1 MEGLIGQGVRD
12 ALESLDHTVLGCDLR
27 SLCET
32 KKFDLRNA
40 DKLRSAL
47 AECDGVLHLGAL
59 SRVIW
64 GEMHPALCHS
74 INVGGVITLTK
85 VISEMPRK
93 IWLIFASSREIY
105 GTPSKLP
112 CTSDM
117 SPHPENL
124 YAHTKMVG
132 ENMVWDMRC
141 RGFCVAVIRLSNVF
155 GTANDYHD
163 RVVPAFAKAAAHGG
177 VLHIRGADSALDF
190 TPLEDA
196 VNAIVRVVQL
206 IDGGVFDLPAIDIV
220 TRPCHLTGGTCP
232 NCIGTRR
239 RQYCQR
245 GKPFFLSGEISR
257 RSSSGKRISGVD
269 SENISGKCGRTVGV

>member
-220 TRPCHLTGGTCP
+220 TGRATSLAELAQIALAHAAAAVLSTRQAVLFIRRNFKAILVRQKNIWGGF
-232 NCIGTRR
+232 RKYLWKMR
-239 RQYCQR
+239 
-245 GKPFFLSGEISR
+245 
-257 RSSSGKRISGVD
+257 
-269 SENISGKCGRTVGV
+269 

>member
-124 YAHTKMVG
+124 YAHYQNG
-132 ENMVWDMRC
+132 
-141 RGFCVAVIRLSNVF
+141 
-155 GTANDYHD
+155 
-163 RVVPAFAKAAAHGG
+163 
-177 VLHIRGADSALDF
+177 
-190 TPLEDA
+190 
-196 VNAIVRVVQL
+196 
-206 IDGGVFDLPAIDIV
+206 
-220 TRPCHLTGGTCP
+220 
-232 NCIGTRR
+232 
-239 RQYCQR
+239 R
-245 GKPFFLSGEISR
+245 GKYGMGYALSRFLC
-257 RSSSGKRISGVD
+257 
-269 SENISGKCGRTVGV
+269 CGD